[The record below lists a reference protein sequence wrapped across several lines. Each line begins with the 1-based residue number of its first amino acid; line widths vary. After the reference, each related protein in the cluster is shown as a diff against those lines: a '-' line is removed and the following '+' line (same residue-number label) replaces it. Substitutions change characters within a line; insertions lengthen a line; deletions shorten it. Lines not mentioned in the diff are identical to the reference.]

1 MPKLGENCTEP
12 TSLQSRPSFGPDPFV
27 SQSGKQVWSEHSTI
41 GKRKH
46 TESDCSSVDFPEA
59 HPINEIL
66 YWHSAIKNEL
76 NDIAEEARKIQLSGD
91 FSDLSAFNAR
101 LQFIADIC
109 IFHRYMT
116 SVLVL
121 PANIII

>member
-1 MPKLGENCTEP
+1 MPGRSSSEVS
-12 TSLQSRPSFGPDPFV
+12 SLQSHTSFDPGQFV
-27 SQSGKQVWSEHSTI
+27 GQFEKKICSENSRI

-46 TESDCSSVDFPEA
+46 IESGYSSVDFPEE

-66 YWHSAIKNEL
+66 YWHSAIRNEL

-101 LQFIADIC
+101 LQFIADVC
-109 IFHRYMT
+109 IFHRYII
-116 SVLVL
+116 SQLVQ
-121 PANIII
+121 